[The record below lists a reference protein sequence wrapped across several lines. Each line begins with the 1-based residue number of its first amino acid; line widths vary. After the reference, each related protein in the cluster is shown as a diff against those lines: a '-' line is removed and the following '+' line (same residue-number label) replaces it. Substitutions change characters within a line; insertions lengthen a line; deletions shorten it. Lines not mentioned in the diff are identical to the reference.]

1 MQSAEPKVVEQAR
14 TLLADGKAETAE
26 LLLLRAGWDDG
37 QDAAAREAHAELFPP
52 NPILK
57 ERLAGVLADLRAD
70 DPKTARRAAAH
81 IVRDAL
87 GEATPAHAAWL
98 RSPLTTG
105 ILIDALGSSDPIV
118 VDAALISLCRITSV
132 YFRDQR
138 AYPALAGLLGSQ
150 RWLTRMWAVRC
161 VAALRRADAFRQLK
175 PLLTDEVAFV
185 RRQAFDWLERA
196 RALDVLSEKAQ
207 GELEQAAMAALDDPD
222 AEVKGRAAVV
232 LGAVG
237 GEEALHA
244 LERVSDRSRPVTNA
258 VPWAIQQ
265 IRARGAG

>member
-1 MQSAEPKVVEQAR
+1 MAEDKVVDRAR
-14 TLLADGKAETAE
+14 KLLADGKAETAE
-26 LLLLRAGWDDG
+26 LLLLQAGWDG
-37 QDAAAREAHAELFPP
+37 AQAAAAREAYAELFPP

-57 ERLAGVLADLRAD
+57 ERLAGVLAELRAD
-70 DPKTARRAAAH
+70 NPKTARRAAAH
-81 IVRDAL
+81 IVREAL
-87 GEATPAHAAWL
+87 GEATPANTAWL

-105 ILIDALGSSDPIV
+105 VLIDALGSSDPIV
-118 VDAALISLCRITSV
+118 VDAALISLCRIASV
-132 YFRDQR
+132 HFRDQR
-138 AYPALAGLLGSQ
+138 AHPALAGLLESP

-161 VAALRRADAFRQLK
+161 VATLRRADAFRQLK

-196 RALDVLSEKAQ
+196 RALDALSEKAQ
-207 GELEQAAMAALDDPD
+207 GELEQAAMAALEDPD

-232 LGAVG
+232 LAAMG

-244 LERVSDRSRPVTNA
+244 LERVSDRSRPVTTA

-265 IRARGAG
+265 IRARSAG